1 MPSIEIIN
9 MPKPHSLRKR
19 FFDHVIL
26 EHPGL
31 TIICLLAV
39 ISFLGYNATN
49 FEFDASA
56 ETLVIENDK
65 DLRYSRLIDSRYG
78 LQDYLLITY
87 APKDDL
93 FSKKVL
99 ANLTRLRDELKQ
111 LESVSSVISI
121 LDVPL
126 LESPPV
132 PIKDLASNI
141 QTLESPTVD
150 IKLAKKE
157 LKKSPIYQNLLVS
170 SDLKT
175 TALQIKFPIDEIYT
189 DLLNRRYDFR
199 EKQAGDRLSAEER
212 AEFKRNSEQFQKYR
226 DKKRKNRHRDIVAI
240 REIMNKYRQDAE
252 LFLGGVSMIADDLI
266 SFIKNDLK
274 VFGLGVLF
282 FLVVTLSF
290 IFRRPRWIFL
300 PMLCCAFS
308 VIAMMGLLGM
318 FGWEVTVIS
327 SNFISLQLIITMA
340 ITIHLIV
347 RYRELYFDNP
357 ETEHRKLVLDA
368 VCLMMTPC
376 LYAALTTVA
385 GFGSLLFCKILPVK
399 TFGWMMS
406 AGVTASLIFTFMFF
420 PAVLMLMKKG
430 YTPARQ
436 APKVSMAAFLARFTE
451 AHGNL
456 ILVVSGI
463 VLIVSAVGIS
473 KLVVENS
480 FIDYFKDTTEIYQGM
495 KAVDQRLGGTTPFD
509 VIIKLE
515 KLEASAEAFAP
526 SADTED
532 GDELNG
538 FDEFDEFDKAEA
550 EDKYWFTRDKMA
562 KIEEI
567 HDYLDSLPET
577 GKVLSLGTMNK
588 IAKKL
593 NNNEPLDNFKLAI
606 VYSQIPDKFKR
617 MVFSPYVSVAHS
629 ETRFSVL
636 VRDSEKTL
644 KRDKLLKKI
653 RHDLIGKLGL
663 KKEHVNL
670 SGMLVLYNN
679 MLQSLFG
686 SQILTL
692 GVVVLALMGMFMI
705 LFRSLKIAA
714 IAIFPNLLSVGTVLG
729 VMGWA
734 NIPLDMMTITIAAI
748 SIGIAVDNTIHYI
761 HRFGREFKVD
771 RNYIQTLHRCHGSIG
786 HAMYYTSVTIII
798 GFSILV
804 LSNFIPSIYFGL
816 LTGLAML
823 IALIASLTL
832 LPQLLVV
839 FQPFGPE
846 TTE

>member
-1 MPSIEIIN
+1 LPSIEIIN

-87 APKDDL
+87 TPKDDL

-157 LKKSPIYQNLLVS
+157 LKK
-170 SDLKT
+170 
-175 TALQIKFPIDEIYT
+175 IDEIYM

-199 EKQAGDRLSAEER
+199 EKQAGGRLSAEEK

-282 FLVVTLSF
+282 FLVVTLTF

-327 SNFISLQLIITMA
+327 SNQ
-340 ITIHLIV
+340 
-347 RYRELYFDNP
+347 
-357 ETEHRKLVLDA
+357 
-368 VCLMMTPC
+368 
-376 LYAALTTVA
+376 
-385 GFGSLLFCKILPVK
+385 
-399 TFGWMMS
+399 
-406 AGVTASLIFTFMFF
+406 
-420 PAVLMLMKKG
+420 
-430 YTPARQ
+430 
-436 APKVSMAAFLARFTE
+436 RF
-451 AHGNL
+451 
-456 ILVVSGI
+456 
-463 VLIVSAVGIS
+463 
-473 KLVVENS
+473 
-480 FIDYFKDTTEIYQGM
+480 
-495 KAVDQRLGGTTPFD
+495 
-509 VIIKLE
+509 
-515 KLEASAEAFAP
+515 
-526 SADTED
+526 
-532 GDELNG
+532 
-538 FDEFDEFDKAEA
+538 
-550 EDKYWFTRDKMA
+550 
-562 KIEEI
+562 
-567 HDYLDSLPET
+567 
-577 GKVLSLGTMNK
+577 
-588 IAKKL
+588 
-593 NNNEPLDNFKLAI
+593 
-606 VYSQIPDKFKR
+606 
-617 MVFSPYVSVAHS
+617 
-629 ETRFSVL
+629 
-636 VRDSEKTL
+636 
-644 KRDKLLKKI
+644 
-653 RHDLIGKLGL
+653 
-663 KKEHVNL
+663 
-670 SGMLVLYNN
+670 
-679 MLQSLFG
+679 
-686 SQILTL
+686 
-692 GVVVLALMGMFMI
+692 
-705 LFRSLKIAA
+705 
-714 IAIFPNLLSVGTVLG
+714 
-729 VMGWA
+729 
-734 NIPLDMMTITIAAI
+734 
-748 SIGIAVDNTIHYI
+748 
-761 HRFGREFKVD
+761 
-771 RNYIQTLHRCHGSIG
+771 
-786 HAMYYTSVTIII
+786 
-798 GFSILV
+798 
-804 LSNFIPSIYFGL
+804 
-816 LTGLAML
+816 
-823 IALIASLTL
+823 
-832 LPQLLVV
+832 
-839 FQPFGPE
+839 
-846 TTE
+846 